1 MRIFLIR
8 HGETTMNI
16 GDNYVARVPDH
27 LVSLTNNGID
37 QANAA
42 GMWLSEY
49 CSQNGI
55 CLDNARIWRSPYQ
68 RTRQTSD
75 EFNKHLSIDGVF
87 EDVSLVELQYGLFD
101 SLHEDEW
108 PVRFPEEY
116 AHCKRHWD
124 NKGKFYLRFPNGES
138 PFDVAQRVH
147 SFMGTIKRDNA
158 DPLFIFTHGITLR
171 CFLLRWFH
179 YPPEW
184 YESENNPKNCSIRL
198 IEGGNDIGYIYTGN

>member
-27 LVSLTNNGID
+27 LVSLTNNGIA

-42 GMWLSEY
+42 GTWLADY

-55 CLDNARIWRSPYQ
+55 WLENARIWRSPYR
-68 RTRQTSD
+68 RTRQTSE
-75 EFNKHLSIDGVF
+75 EFNKYLSIHSVF
-87 EDVSLVELQYGLFD
+87 EDIALAELQYGLFD

-116 AHCKRHWD
+116 AYCKRHWD
-124 NKGKFYLRFPNGES
+124 NEGKFYLRFPNGES

-184 YESENNPKNCSIRL
+184 YETEKNPSNCSIRL
-198 IEGGNDIGYIYTGN
+198 IENGKDAGYIYSV